1 MLFPKSLILT
11 EIDEL
16 AIMRASWFRGN
27 SHLDSFQSIDSLDF
41 ARSNKELCGAISWT
55 KMPRLK
61 GVLADSEYNSTSKLD
76 FIVRG
81 YLDKA
86 DRPTLV
92 LTLNGTCHLC
102 CQRCLQDVLHP
113 VNLTKKLLL
122 VAASELNNLA
132 IVDEPTEIDYIPINA
147 HLDVLDLLEEEFLL
161 SLPFAPK
168 HDIDAC
174 DASVVDKETNFGERK
189 PFAMLASLKLK

>member
-1 MLFPKSLILT
+1 MT

-16 AIMRASWFRGN
+16 AIMRASWFRDN
-27 SHLDSFQSIDSLDF
+27 SHVDSLQPIDSLDF
-41 ARSNKELCGAISWT
+41 ARSNKELCGSVLWT

-61 GVLADSEYNSTSKLD
+61 GVLADSEYNNTSKLD

-86 DRPTLV
+86 NRPTLA
-92 LTLNGTCHLC
+92 LTLSGACHLC
-102 CQRCLQDVLHP
+102 CQRCLQNVLHP

-122 VAASELNNLA
+122 VAASKLNTLA
-132 IVDEPTEIDYIPINA
+132 IVDEPTEMDYIPINA
-147 HLDVLDLLEEEFLL
+147 HLEVLDLLEEEFLL

-168 HDIDAC
+168 HDIGAC
-174 DASVVDKETNFGERK
+174 DISVVDKKTNFGERN
-189 PFAMLASLKLK
+189 PFAILASLKLK